1 MDDFDAF
8 KQRMLGTR
16 DKKPP
21 PHRRALLFVDNAG
34 ADTIWILFKKNIYI
48 RIEII
53 MTN

>member
-1 MDDFDAF
+1 VDDFDAF
-8 KQRMLGTR
+8 KQRMLGIG

-21 PHRRALLFVDNAG
+21 PYRRDLLFVDNAG
-34 ADTIWILFKKNIYI
+34 ADTIWILFKKNIYL